1 MGRRGCTE
9 RACDSRPGGYE
20 NRGEGGFRGV
30 PLAIVGVVDGDHVFS
45 PLASTERNSRD
56 HTTLR

>member
-30 PLAIVGVVDGDHVFS
+30 PPWRLWVLWMAIMCSPFGFGRKKFS
-45 PLASTERNSRD
+45 
-56 HTTLR
+56 